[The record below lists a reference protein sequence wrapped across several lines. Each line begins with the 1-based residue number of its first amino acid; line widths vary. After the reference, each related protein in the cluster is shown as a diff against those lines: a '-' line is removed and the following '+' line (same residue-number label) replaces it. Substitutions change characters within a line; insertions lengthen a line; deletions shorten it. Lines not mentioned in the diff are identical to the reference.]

1 MSTSVSY
8 ESKACMNLHTKYL
21 MTFGVADQYLGGV
34 LLLAGRSP
42 VEILPEGCLNPCTV
56 TEKLLKGRRRKR
68 FQIVG
73 VYLKWLLTYSS
84 GFQ

>member
-1 MSTSVSY
+1 MYEPAHEVSDDV
-8 ESKACMNLHTKYL
+8 
-21 MTFGVADQYLGGV
+21 GVADQYLGGV

-68 FQIVG
+68 FQIVE
-73 VYLKWLLTYSS
+73 YI
-84 GFQ
+84 